1 MASLRTDSTYKEGQS
16 IVRVLSLPAA
26 VTGDTIS
33 YKGTVKSWI
42 GVNKT
47 TADALSVAYNPTT
60 QLFTVTVANTPDI
73 DIWVLL

>member
-16 IVRVLSLPAA
+16 VIRVLNLAAA

-33 YKGTVKSWI
+33 FKGPVKSWI

-47 TADALSVAYNPTT
+47 TTDALSVAYDTTT

-73 DIWVLL
+73 AIWILL

>member
-16 IVRVLSLPAA
+16 IIRVLKLAAA

-33 YKGTVKSWI
+33 YKGTVKAFVP
-42 GVNKT
+42 VNET
-47 TADALSVAYNPTT
+47 TTDALTATYDSTT

-73 DIWVLL
+73 AIWILV

>member
-16 IVRVLSLPAA
+16 VVRVLSLAAA

-47 TADALSVAYNPTT
+47 TSDALSVAYSTTT

>member
-16 IVRVLSLPAA
+16 IVRVLRLAAA

-33 YKGTVKSWI
+33 YKQPVKSWI
-42 GVNKT
+42 GVNRT
-47 TADALSVAYNPTT
+47 TTDALSVAYDTTT

-73 DIWVLL
+73 DIWILM

>member
-16 IVRVLSLPAA
+16 IVRVLRLAAA

-33 YKGTVKSWI
+33 YKGTVKSWV
-42 GVNKT
+42 GVNRT
-47 TADALSVAYNPTT
+47 TTDALSVAYDTST

-73 DIWVLL
+73 DIWILV